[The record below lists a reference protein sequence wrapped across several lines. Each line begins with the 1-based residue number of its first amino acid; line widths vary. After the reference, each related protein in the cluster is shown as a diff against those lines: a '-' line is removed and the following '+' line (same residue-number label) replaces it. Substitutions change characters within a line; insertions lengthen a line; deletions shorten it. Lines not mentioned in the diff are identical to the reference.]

1 MIKLD
6 NEQQCAVDSN
16 DKRIVVLAAA
26 GSGKSSTL
34 LARINRL
41 LSSDVAP
48 SEILALTFTNAAAQ
62 EMKSRFKKLN
72 TISQLP
78 MFCTFHGFCYSLIV
92 RDSSIR
98 RLIGYSNIPSV
109 AEQSD
114 IDRIWTETKQLLSIR
129 LSDDV
134 LNRKEPAIGQKAK
147 FELELFWKRFNSKL
161 RQNNLITFDI
171 MCYEICK
178 LFENN
183 DPATVQY
190 KMQYKHIFIDEFQDT
205 DPKQWKFAKSFTD
218 SSIFVVGDAKQAI
231 YAFRNADVDIIKQ
244 LTKDP
249 SWTTIKLVHNYRSTR
264 QICEFSNA
272 IHDFWGDTPYNLA
285 MVSDRD
291 GLEVIERD
299 GFMNDLESDGF
310 GRRYESTKPQEIV
323 RENLFTI
330 LDDNDGSKTVAIL
343 CRSNAEVSDV
353 SNLLKQYN
361 IAYNTKRSPKSQE
374 QYLRAAM
381 DSDYLINW
389 LSDSLSS
396 AQYNEYTKLR
406 LMDDT
411 YTTEQGFY
419 ELYKERFSKQ
429 FDKILNIRAILASEA
444 DPAIKYMNVAKLL
457 RIKANTNGISCS
469 SNEEIVNKLIEAV
482 TSVKECNLYVGTIHS
497 VKGLEFDIVHL
508 IGVDGRRFP
517 LISEEQHNIYYVG
530 CTRAKEKLVVW
541 NDSSI

>member
-1 MIKLD
+1 M
-6 NEQQCAVDSN
+6 
-16 DKRIVVLAAA
+16 
-26 GSGKSSTL
+26 
-34 LARINRL
+34 
-41 LSSDVAP
+41 
-48 SEILALTFTNAAAQ
+48 
-62 EMKSRFKKLN
+62 
-72 TISQLP
+72 
-78 MFCTFHGFCYSLIV
+78 IV

-291 GLEVIERD
+291 GMEVIERD

-444 DPAIKYMNVAKLL
+444 DPVIKYMNVAKLL
-457 RIKANTNGISCS
+457 RIKVDTKGISCS
-469 SNEEIVNKLIEAV
+469 SNEEIVHKLIEVV